1 MSEKP
6 VLKFNVTIENGKMLM
21 RDREGFQK
29 YLYSL
34 MGEFVLTIKKERKA
48 RSDQQNKYYWSV
60 IVQIPADHFGYTP
73 EEMHE
78 TFKYMF
84 LRREEQ
90 GKPLTIGSTA
100 KTNTKEFTDY
110 IEKIV
115 ICLATEYGILLPTPN
130 QIEL

>member
-1 MSEKP
+1 MT
-6 VLKFNVTIENGKMLM
+6 VH
-21 RDREGFQK
+21 DREALNG
-29 YLYSL
+29 YISNL
-34 MGEFVLTIKKERKA
+34 MGEYVLTIKKDRKG
-48 RSDQQNKYYWSV
+48 RTDQQNKYYWSCV
-60 IVQIPADHFGYTP
+60 VQIPADYFGYTP

-100 KTNTKEFTDY
+100 KTNTKEFTEY

-115 ICLATEYGILLPTPN
+115 MWLASEYNIVIPTPN
-130 QIEL
+130 QIELN